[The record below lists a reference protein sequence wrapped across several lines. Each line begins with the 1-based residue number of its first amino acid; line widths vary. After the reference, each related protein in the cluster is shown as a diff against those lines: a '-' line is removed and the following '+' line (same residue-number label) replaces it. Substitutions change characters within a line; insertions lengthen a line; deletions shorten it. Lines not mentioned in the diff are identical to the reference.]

1 MNIRCYACGK
11 DIHKTAKICKH
22 CTSSQNKIIYW
33 IDAYAPLGTLII
45 SLLSLVISSA
55 AFYFSRVK
63 EPPGPELV
71 VQIDRFSENSFS
83 VLVTNV
89 GELPTVVRN
98 LDLIVTLQQ
107 REGQHAV
114 RAGFSVSPTQ
124 ISKGEGQ
131 LFDLA
136 YSDFVP
142 RHTRWTTSEDATEA
156 FSLRFLNLAA
166 SLGNNLHC
174 EVEVYFTSRRYFPSN
189 AEGADGSVNGAC
201 VEAMAWFANNI
212 GPLRVKE
219 ISGEE
224 ASDIER

>member
-1 MNIRCYACGK
+1 MNRRCYACGE
-11 DIHKTAKICKH
+11 DIPKTAKVCKH
-22 CTSSQNKIIYW
+22 CMSSQNELMYW
-33 IDAYAPLGTLII
+33 IGAFVPPGTLII

-63 EPPGPELV
+63 EPPSPELV
-71 VQIDRFSENSFS
+71 VQIDRFNQDSFT

-89 GELPTVVRN
+89 GELPTVVRD

-107 REGQHAV
+107 RDGQHAV

-142 RHTRWTTSEDATEA
+142 RYTRWTTSEDATEA

-166 SLGNNLHC
+166 SLGSNLHC
-174 EVEVYFTSRRYFPSN
+174 EVEVYFTSKRYFPSN
-189 AEGADGSVNGAC
+189 TEGADGSVNGAC
-201 VEAMAWFANNI
+201 VEAMTWFAYNI

-224 ASDIER
+224 DSDIER